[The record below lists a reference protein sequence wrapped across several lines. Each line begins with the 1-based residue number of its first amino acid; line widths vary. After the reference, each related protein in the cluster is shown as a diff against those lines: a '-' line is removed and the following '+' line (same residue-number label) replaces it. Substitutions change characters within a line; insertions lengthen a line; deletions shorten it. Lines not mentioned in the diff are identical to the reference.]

1 MSNYKSKTIE
11 IKYLNTWCYW
21 LINYIPELLKIM
33 GGFKDKVVTVFK
45 TNTHA
50 QTVYGR
56 ERKLS
61 KRKSQKQSEENIFKN
76 NRNLFYIKR
85 RK

>member
-1 MSNYKSKTIE
+1 
-11 IKYLNTWCYW
+11 
-21 LINYIPELLKIM
+21 M

-45 TNTHA
+45 TNTHT

-61 KRKSQKQSEENIFKN
+61 KRKSQRQSEENIFKN